1 MTTSG
6 TAAFNPTILTIIEE
20 AYERAGTEMKS
31 GNDVRS
37 ARRTLDIMMSEWAN
51 RGINLWTL
59 ESASISL
66 VAGTATYS
74 LPATTVDIL
83 DFVCRQ
89 GTGTSQIDYQMERIG
104 VGGFSAIS
112 TKNTTGRP
120 LQVYVQRGL
129 TPSITVWP
137 VPDVSTYSFI
147 YWGLTRIEDTGVAS
161 NTMDVPHRF
170 LPALIAGLAYY
181 TAMKKVDLME
191 RVPFLQAEYE
201 KQFQLAAD
209 EDRDRSSLWII
220 PSVGSM

>member
-1 MTTSG
+1 MATSG
-6 TAAFNPTILTIIEE
+6 TATFNPTILTIIEE
-20 AYERAGTEMKS
+20 AFERAGTEMRS

-83 DFVCRQ
+83 DFVIRQ

-104 VGGFSAIS
+104 VGGFSAIT

-129 TPSITVWP
+129 TPQITVWP

-147 YWGLTRIEDTGVAS
+147 YWGLTRIEDTGQAT
-161 NTMDVPHRF
+161 NTMDIPHRF
-170 LPALIAGLAYY
+170 LPALVAGLAYY
-181 TAMKKVDLME
+181 TAMKKVELME

-201 KQFQLAAD
+201 KQFQLAAE

-220 PSVGSM
+220 PSASNM